1 MDGAQSSA
9 MHKIIANKFDINH
22 KINYS
27 SNMTEELET
36 FMTEELGIIDRLG
49 FEPLEGAELFL
60 DVGNNVWNLDQI
72 IHAFNNQ

>member
-22 KINYS
+22 KINDS

-49 FEPLEGAELFL
+49 FEPLEGAELFV
-60 DVGNNVWNLDQI
+60 DVGDNVWNLDQI

>member
-22 KINYS
+22 KIDDS
-27 SNMTEELET
+27 SNMTEELQQ

-72 IHAFNNQ
+72 IEAFNNQ

>member
-22 KINYS
+22 KIDDS

-49 FEPLEGAELFL
+49 FNSLEGEELFI
-60 DVGNNVWNLDQI
+60 DVGDNIWNFDQI
-72 IHAFNNQ
+72 LNAFNNQ